1 MNNFYSPKILKLMK
15 LFPSKFKYCLLCSL
29 LALLFILPTKA
40 MAIGV
45 TSTPEHASIFQSLS
59 TDGIV
64 NLTIETNLDSLMINK
79 KKIVYQ
85 PATVRIQTTSN
96 IDIIHEVKVSARGR
110 SRRKYCDFPPLKLK
124 FSKKGLADLGL
135 STNYKSIKLVTH
147 CTDGAAAQNNVLEE
161 YLAYKL
167 YNEITDNSF
176 KVQLVHINYIDSST
190 GTSSEKI
197 GILIENT
204 DEMAERLGGE
214 ENETMGL
221 PVSAYDKDQLNK
233 FAVFQYMIGNEDW
246 RLNFLRNAKLVKVPS
261 GKILPIPYDFDAA
274 GLVNADYAKPDR
286 DLRLKSV
293 LQRQFMGDFA
303 NKKERTAVIEFFL
316 AKKEALLETVG
327 NCEQMDQAGKATAIA
342 YLNTFFEV
350 IENKSIL
357 NKAIP
362 LRGKQPTASSITG
375 AY

>member
-1 MNNFYSPKILKLMK
+1 ML
-15 LFPSKFKYCLLCSL
+15 PSKVQ
-29 LALLFILPTKA
+29 
-40 MAIGV
+40 AIGDYPIPEN
-45 TSTPEHASIFQSLS
+45 TSVFQSLS

-64 NLTIETNLDSLMINK
+64 NLTIETDLDSLMINK
-79 KKIVYQ
+79 NKIVYQ
-85 PATVRIQTTSN
+85 PATVRIQSTSN

-124 FSKKGLADLGL
+124 FSKKGLKDLGL
-135 STNYKSIKLVTH
+135 STSYKSIKLVTH
-147 CTDGAAAQNNVLEE
+147 CAAGADAQNNVFEE

-176 KVQLVHINYIDSST
+176 KVQLVHINYIDSNT
-190 GTSSEKI
+190 GTSSEKF

-204 DEMAERLGGE
+204 DEMAERLGGKE
-214 ENETMGL
+214 DETMGL
-221 PVSAYDKDQLNK
+221 PVEAYDKDQLNK

-246 RLNFLRNAKLVKVPS
+246 RLNFLRNAKLVKLPA

-274 GLVNADYAKPDR
+274 GLVNAAYAKPDR
-286 DLRLKSV
+286 DLRLKTV

-303 NKKERTAVIEFFL
+303 SKNERTAIIDFFL
-316 AKKEALLETVG
+316 AKKEALLKTV
-327 NCEQMDQAGKATAIA
+327 EDFEYLDQAGKTASIA
-342 YLNTFFEV
+342 YLNSFFQV
-350 IENKSIL
+350 IENKRIL

-362 LRGKQPTASSITG
+362 LRGRQPVASSITG